1 MTEKLIEVYGVEV
14 DSKTKCKHY
23 RTQKDIIAIKFK
35 CCNTYYPCYK
45 CHDDLADHDPIIWS
59 KNEWNTKAVLCGECK
74 NELTILQYMNCQ
86 SVCPHCRASFNPGC
100 QNHYHLYFEG

>member
-1 MTEKLIEVYGVEV
+1 MTEKLIPVSGVEV

-23 RTQKDIIAIKFK
+23 RSQKDIIAIKFK
-35 CCNTYYPCYK
+35 CCNTYYPCYE
-45 CHDDLADHDPIIWS
+45 CHDDIADHDPIIWS

-74 NELTILQYMNCQ
+74 NELSILQYMNCQ
-86 SVCPHCRASFNPGC
+86 SVCPHCRASFNPRC